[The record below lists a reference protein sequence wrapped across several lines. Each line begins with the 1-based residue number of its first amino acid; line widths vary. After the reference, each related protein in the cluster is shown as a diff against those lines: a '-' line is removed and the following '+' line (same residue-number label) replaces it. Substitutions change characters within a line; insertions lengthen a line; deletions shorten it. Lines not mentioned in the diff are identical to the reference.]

1 MINELDFLKLPA
13 PKLSWDK
20 KEYKLVLYY
29 YVGEDY
35 GICQFKFDY
44 YEFLW
49 LYERCKGYY
58 KLSDEGGSDGR
69 LSYADFMKELGASDR
84 TCSILGLVLK
94 YYKLNPT
101 ICKRALHQDKKRGR
115 KITLE
120 LKKGLV
126 DKAHGISKP
135 RGKHGVGTGLS
146 GDKGSKVVELTNED
160 RQKADTI
167 VFLMNQCVVRAAK
180 SFSMQPF
187 VDYLGLYSDLQQCLH
202 QGTGFISKSK
212 ENQLFKEFKQ
222 KVDNLQKR

>member
-1 MINELDFLKLPA
+1 MLNELDFLKLPC

-20 KEYKLVLYY
+20 KAYKLVLYY
-29 YVGEDY
+29 YVGQDY

-44 YEFLW
+44 YEFIA

-69 LSYADFMKELGASDR
+69 LSYADFMKELGASER
-84 TCSILGLVLK
+84 ASSILGLVLK

-101 ICKRALHQDKKRGR
+101 VCKKAIHQDKKRSH
-115 KITLE
+115 KISLS

-135 RGKHGVGTGLS
+135 RGKHGVGTSLAG
-146 GDKGSKVVELTNED
+146 GAKVVELTDED
-160 RQKADTI
+160 KAKANTI
-167 VFLMNQCVVRAAK
+167 VFLMNQCVVRSAK
-180 SFSMQPF
+180 TFSMQPF
-187 VDYLGLYSDLQQCLH
+187 VEYLSLYAELQRCLR

-212 ENQLFKEFKQ
+212 ENQLFKEFKV
-222 KVDNLQKR
+222 KVDMLQKTKE

>member
-1 MINELDFLKLPA
+1 MLNELDFLKLPA

-20 KEYKLVLYY
+20 KTYKLVLYY

-69 LSYADFMKELGASDR
+69 LSYSQFMKELGASSK
-84 TCSILGLVLK
+84 TSPFLGLVLK
-94 YYKLNPT
+94 FYKLNPT
-101 ICKRALHQDKKRGR
+101 VCKKAVHQDKKRGR
-115 KITLE
+115 KIELQ

-135 RGKHGVGTGLS
+135 RGKHGVGAGLA
-146 GDKGSKVVELTNED
+146 GGAKAVELTDED
-160 RQKADTI
+160 RAKADTI
-167 VFLMNQCVVRAAK
+167 VFLMNSCVARAAK
-180 SFSMQPF
+180 EFSMQPF
-187 VDYLGLYSDLQQCLH
+187 IEYLSLYSDLQQCLH
-202 QGTGFISKSK
+202 QGTGFISKAK
-212 ENQLFKEFKQ
+212 ENALFKEFGA
-222 KVDNLQKR
+222 KVKKLQQ

>member
-1 MINELDFLKLPA
+1 MLNELDFLKLPC

-20 KEYKLVLYY
+20 KTYKLVLYY
-29 YVGEDY
+29 YVGQDY

-44 YEFLW
+44 YEFIA

-69 LSYADFMKELGASDR
+69 LSYSQFMEELGATPR

-101 ICKRALHQDKKRGR
+101 VCKQAIHQDKKRSH
-115 KITLE
+115 KIELQ

-135 RGKHGVGTGLS
+135 RGKHGAGRLAEDKTS
-146 GDKGSKVVELTNED
+146 GVVELTAD
-160 RQKADTI
+160 DKAKANTI
-167 VFLMNQCVVRAAK
+167 MFLMNQCIVRAAK

-187 VDYLGLYSDLQQCLH
+187 MEYLSLYSDLQQCLH

-212 ENQLFKEFKQ
+212 ENALFKEFKS